1 MQSAGGVVKIWLRA
15 PLAAS
20 ASLRRY
26 ASGRSPKGP
35 PECCPPRTTTDRRG
49 APENVSFGDEA
60 DALESRER
68 TYARVIETGDM
79 PPAGGLSPDELERL
93 EVFLVCGL

>member
-1 MQSAGGVVKIWLRA
+1 M
-15 PLAAS
+15 
-20 ASLRRY
+20 
-26 ASGRSPKGP
+26 
-35 PECCPPRTTTDRRG
+35 
-49 APENVSFGDEA
+49 SFGDEA